1 MSTTRSRW
9 MLISL
14 LFLGG
19 VISYLDRAALSI
31 TAPLISKELKLDPA
45 QLGIVFSSF
54 FVGYALFCFVGG
66 YCSDRFGPKRVLA
79 VSMLVWSLFCGMT
92 ALTVGIVSLLV
103 VRIIFGMG
111 EGPLCSNINKMVSNW
126 FPHSEQASAI
136 GIANSGT
143 SLGAAL
149 AGPAVGF
156 VAVSMG
162 WRLSFVLI
170 AIVGVLWVVMW
181 VALAKDKPAV
191 PPDAPAD
198 LADSDESAAVSVSQ
212 PVTPLYEL
220 LVRPSILATAFA
232 FFGYSYILYFFLSW
246 FPSYLTM
253 AHHLSIQKMAVVSV
267 IPWAVGATGL
277 IAGGFLSDFI
287 FRKTG
292 RAIFSRKVVLI
303 TCLSAGAICVGI
315 TGTVKDMTS
324 AVSLMAIGVFF
335 MYASYNTYFALVLDT
350 VEKNRVGAV
359 GGFVHLV
366 ANLAGIVAPT
376 VTGFLVQWSGN
387 FESAFLVTGAI
398 AVSGAMLVTI
408 FVRSPRRRALNQPTV
423 A

>member
-31 TAPLISKELKLDPA
+31 TAPLIAKELHLDPA

-66 YCSDRFGPKRVLA
+66 YYSDRFGPKRVLA

-92 ALTVGIVSLLV
+92 ALTVGMVSLLV

-126 FPHSEQASAI
+126 FPREEQASAI

-156 VAVSMG
+156 AAVSIG
-162 WRLSFVLI
+162 WRLSFVAI
-170 AIVGVLWVVMW
+170 AVVGVLWVVMW
-181 VALAKDKPAV
+181 VALAKDRPAV
-191 PPDAPAD
+191 PPDVATGVIDNDA
-198 LADSDESAAVSVSQ
+198 STAVSISPPVS
-212 PVTPLYEL
+212 PLHTL
-220 LVRPSILATAFA
+220 LLRPAILATAFA

-277 IAGGFLSDFI
+277 IAGGLLSDFI

-408 FVRSPRRRALNQPTV
+408 FVRSPGRRALNQPTI